1 MTHHCLSL
9 PGWKQPCQI
18 IRERR
23 EARCDLA
30 LALLRLE
37 QLVRDVQRRQNRG
50 LVRFHDRPQRQHLLQ
65 RLVHV
70 RGHFTRI
77 LGRQVRPDGVFLP
90 ADHHPN
96 RMLLGAHADVPPP
109 ATPPRPVTPSAAAA
123 VPPPVRPLPLVR
135 PLPTVSRACSSRNA
149 NRDSRS
155 CTRTR
160 AASRNVQCQ
169 ATLRYPSGIP
179 GPRYSSNTS
188 SRSSRLP
195 AARRRT
201 SDTWAALTPGG
212 SKSARSRS
220 TGGCGGSGR

>member
-23 EARCDLA
+23 EAPCALA
-30 LALLRLE
+30 LALVRLD
-37 QLVRDVQRRQNRG
+37 LLFLDVQRRQNRG

-96 RMLLGAHADVPPP
+96 RMLLGAHADAPPPPPGRPPTPRTTYPATPVPPP
-109 ATPPRPVTPSAAAA
+109 PLALPPS
-123 VPPPVRPLPLVR
+123 
-135 PLPTVSRACSSRNA
+135 
-149 NRDSRS
+149 
-155 CTRTR
+155 
-160 AASRNVQCQ
+160 
-169 ATLRYPSGIP
+169 
-179 GPRYSSNTS
+179 
-188 SRSSRLP
+188 
-195 AARRRT
+195 
-201 SDTWAALTPGG
+201 
-212 SKSARSRS
+212 
-220 TGGCGGSGR
+220 